1 MTVEHAAGALG
12 PVAAFALIGVLG
24 VGAQWI
30 AWRFRMP
37 GIVVM
42 LAAGLLFGPVLGIV
56 QPMRDIGPI
65 ALSLV
70 SLAVAVILFE
80 GGLTL
85 DFRKLGDARSAV
97 FRLVLIGAPIGWL
110 LSALAL
116 HYVAG
121 LSWASSS
128 VFGGIMIVT
137 GPTVI
142 APLLRQARLAGRPA
156 NLLQWEAILADP
168 LGALAAVFAFGIIQ
182 ISAAKIDANSAALH
196 FVLGTLLAGVLG
208 LAVGYLVALAFR
220 RGWVPEYMKVPVLF
234 VVLLGVFALS
244 DSILHESG
252 LLAVTVMGVVIANA
266 DLPSFEEL
274 RRFKEHA
281 TVLLVSGVF
290 ILLAASMDFASLE
303 HLNWRA
309 AALILSI
316 ILVVRPLTVLIALVG
331 TGLPWNEKI
340 LIASTGPR
348 GVVLVSVAG
357 LFAERLT
364 NAGVEDGVVVAP
376 LAFALVL
383 VTVVLHGFSLAPVAR
398 RLGLAGAEMP
408 GTILVGGSQFTSGL
422 AEALRK
428 AGMQVIVTDA
438 NRARLLG
445 ARRLGISVF
454 YGDILSEAAEH
465 QVELLS
471 YGTIIAATDNDA
483 YNTLVTTDF
492 APEFG
497 RERCWQIGREKA
509 EAARHALPTQLGG
522 RTFAAGRTYEQLEA
536 MMTRGWSVRATRLTE
551 EFGVRDWRG
560 MNPEAILLCLFD
572 ARGTMRIHDGP
583 KDPDL
588 APGSRLISL
597 APPAAAA
604 GDGEGA

>member
-1 MTVEHAAGALG
+1 MVVEDAAGALS
-12 PVAAFALIGVLG
+12 PVTAFALIGILG
-24 VGAQWI
+24 VGAQWL
-30 AWRFRMP
+30 AWRYRLP
-37 GIVVM
+37 AIVIM
-42 LAAGLLFGPVLGIV
+42 LGAGLLFGPILGIV
-56 QPMRDIGPI
+56 HPMRDIGPI
-65 ALSLV
+65 ASSLV

-85 DFRKLGDARSAV
+85 DFRKLGDARAAV
-97 FRLVLIGAPIGWL
+97 FRLVLVGAPIGWL

-156 NLLQWEAILADP
+156 KLLQWEAILADP
-168 LGALAAVFAFGIIQ
+168 LGALAAVFAFGMIQ
-182 ISAAKIDANSAALH
+182 IGAAKLDADSAALH
-196 FVLGTLLAGVLG
+196 FLLGIVSSGVLG

-281 TVLLVSGVF
+281 TILLVSGVF
-290 ILLAASMDFASLE
+290 ILLAAAMDFASLE
-303 HLNWRA
+303 QLNWRA
-309 AALILSI
+309 AAFILTI
-316 ILVVRPLTVLIALVG
+316 ILVVRPLTVLISLIG
-331 TGLPWNEKI
+331 SNLPRKEKI
-340 LIASTGPR
+340 LIAATGPR

-357 LFAERLT
+357 LFAQRLT
-364 NAGVEDGVVVAP
+364 EAGVEDGAVVAP

-398 RLGLAGAEMP
+398 KLGLAGAELQ
-408 GTILVGGSQFTSGL
+408 GIILVGGSRFTTAL
-422 AEALRK
+422 AEALK
-428 AGMQVIVTDA
+428 KLGLPVVVSDA
-438 NRARLLG
+438 NRGNLFG
-445 ARRLGISVF
+445 ARSLGIEIF

-471 YGTIIAATDNDA
+471 FNTIIAASDNDA
-483 YNTLVTTDF
+483 YNTLVATDF
-492 APEFG
+492 GPEFG
-497 RERCWQIGREKA
+497 RENCWQIARARSEN
-509 EAARHALPTQLGG
+509 ARHALPTQLGG
-522 RTFAAGRTYEQLEA
+522 RDFAGGRT
-536 MMTRGWSVRATRLTE
+536 
-551 EFGVRDWRG
+551 
-560 MNPEAILLCLFD
+560 FD
-572 ARGTMRIHDGP
+572 LRGTAKMHDGS

-588 APGSRLISL
+588 APGSRVISL
-597 APPAAAA
+597 APPADAAA
-604 GDGEGA
+604 EAA

>member
-1 MTVEHAAGALG
+1 MAVEQAAGALS
-12 PVAAFALIGVLG
+12 PVTAFALIGVLG
-24 VGAQWI
+24 VGAQWL

-37 GIVVM
+37 AIVIMLGAGI
-42 LAAGLLFGPVLGIV
+42 LFGPILGV
-56 QPMRDIGPI
+56 VHPMRDIGPI
-65 ALSLV
+65 ASSLV

-85 DFRKLGDARSAV
+85 DFRKLGDARAAV
-97 FRLVLIGAPIGWL
+97 FRLVLVGAPIGWL

-156 NLLQWEAILADP
+156 KLLQWEAILADP
-168 LGALAAVFAFGIIQ
+168 LGALAAVLAFGIIQ
-182 ISAAKIDANSAALH
+182 ISAAKIDADSAALH
-196 FVLGTLLAGVLG
+196 FVLGTVFAGVLG
-208 LAVGYLVALAFR
+208 LAVGYLVARGFR
-220 RGWVPEYMKVPVLF
+220 GGWVPEYMKVPILF

-252 LLAVTVMGVVIANA
+252 LLAVTVMGVVIANS

-281 TVLLVSGVF
+281 TILLVSGVF
-290 ILLAASMDFASLE
+290 ILLAASMDLASLAN
-303 HLNWRA
+303 LNWRA
-309 AALILSI
+309 AVLILSVI
-316 ILVVRPLTVLIALVG
+316 FIVRPLTVLISLIG
-331 TGLPWNEKI
+331 SNLPRKEKI
-340 LIASTGPR
+340 LIAATGPR

-357 LFAERLT
+357 LFAQRLT
-364 NAGVEDGVVVAP
+364 DAGIEDGAVVGP

-408 GTILVGGSQFTSGL
+408 GVILVGGSRFTTGL
-422 AEALRK
+422 AEALK
-428 AGMQVIVTDA
+428 KVGMPVVVTDA
-438 NRARLLG
+438 NRTNLLG
-445 ARRLGISVF
+445 ARRLGLDVF

-471 YGTIIAATDNDA
+471 YNTIIAATDNDA

-492 APEFG
+492 GPEFG
-497 RERCWQIGREKA
+497 RENSWQIARAGSESS
-509 EAARHALPTQLGG
+509 RHALPTQLGG
-522 RTFAAGRTYEQLEA
+522 RPFAARRTQDELEA
-536 MMTRGWSVRATRLTE
+536 MMAEGWTVRATRMTE
-551 EFGVRDWRG
+551 EFGVADWRA
-560 MNPEAILLCLFD
+560 MNPDAVLLCSLD
-572 ARGTMRIHDGP
+572 PRSTPRIHDGG

-588 APGSRLISL
+588 PSGSRVISL
-597 APPAAAA
+597 APAASAK
-604 GDGEGA
+604 

>member
-1 MTVEHAAGALG
+1 MAVEHAAGALT
-12 PVAAFALIGVLG
+12 PVVAFALIGVLG
-24 VGAQWI
+24 VGAQWL

-37 GIVVM
+37 GIVIM
-42 LAAGLLFGPVLGIV
+42 LGAGLLFGPILGVV
-56 QPMRDIGPI
+56 QPARDIGPL
-65 ALSLV
+65 ASSLI

-85 DFRKLGDARSAV
+85 DFRKLGDARAGV
-97 FRLVLIGAPIGWL
+97 FRLVLVGAPIGWL

-156 NLLQWEAILADP
+156 KLLQWEAILADP
-168 LGALAAVFAFGIIQ
+168 IGALAAVFAFGIIQ
-182 ISAAKIDANSAALH
+182 IGAAKLDADTAALH
-196 FVLGTLLAGVLG
+196 FVLGTVFAGVLG
-208 LAVGYLVALAFR
+208 LAVGYLVARGFR

-252 LLAVTVMGVVIANA
+252 LLAVTVMGVVIANS

-281 TVLLVSGVF
+281 TILLVSGVF
-290 ILLAASMDFASLE
+290 ILLAASMDFASLGQ
-303 HLNWRA
+303 LNWRA
-309 AALILSI
+309 IALIASI
-316 ILVVRPLTVLIALVG
+316 ILVVRPLTVLISLIG
-331 TGLPWNEKI
+331 SNLPRNERI
-340 LIASTGPR
+340 LIATTGPR

-357 LFAERLT
+357 LFAQRLT
-364 NAGVEDGVVVAP
+364 DAGVEDGAVVAP

-383 VTVVLHGFSLAPVAR
+383 ATVILHGFSLAPVAR
-398 RLGLAGAEMP
+398 RLGFAGAEMP
-408 GTILVGGSQFTSGL
+408 GVILVGGSRFTTGL
-422 AEALRK
+422 AEALK
-428 AGMQVIVTDA
+428 KVGMPVVISDP
-438 NRARLLG
+438 NRAHLLG
-445 ARRLGISVF
+445 PRRLGIEVF

-471 YGTIIAATDNDA
+471 YRTIIAATDNDP

-492 APEFG
+492 GPEFG
-497 RERCWQIGREKA
+497 RENCWQIARTGSES
-509 EAARHALPTQLGG
+509 ARHALPTQLGG
-522 RTFAAGRTYEQLEA
+522 RPFAAGRTYDELEA
-536 MMTRGWSVRATRLTE
+536 MMAEGWTVRATRLTV
-551 EFGVRDWRG
+551 EFGRADWRA
-560 MNPEAILLCLFD
+560 MNPEAVLLCTLD
-572 ARGTMRIHDGP
+572 PRGTPRIHGGA

-588 APGSRLISL
+588 APGSRVISL
-597 APPAAAA
+597 APPSTTK
-604 GDGEGA
+604 